1 MSEDLLENDYHVNRQ
16 YKSNLFTKLFGEN
29 RENALSLYN
38 AVNNSNY
45 TNAEDLTFT
54 TLEDVVY
61 MKMKNDVSF
70 VFGRTLNLYEHQ
82 STYNPNMPL
91 RGFLYF
97 ADLYRKHVNKRTR
110 IYGKR
115 LVKIP
120 TPRYLVFYNG
130 STADYSEDRKELYLS
145 DSFEETDKSGKY
157 QWTATM
163 ININHGKNKELMS
176 KCKVLEDYSGFVAK
190 VREYNATME
199 LADAID
205 KAVEEFIGKGV
216 LGEYL
221 RKHRNEV
228 RDMFL
233 TEFNEEE
240 YLEMVREEEREEGIE
255 IGMGRGRIAALFDV
269 LSDLG
274 EVSPEMR
281 KQAENLDGDTLKVWT
296 KLAARANSMEEFLEK
311 IR

>member
-1 MSEDLLENDYHVNRQ
+1 MSEILRVNDYHVNRQ

-45 TNAEDLTFT
+45 TNGEDLTFT

-97 ADLYRKHVNKRTR
+97 ADLYRKYVNKGTR

-120 TPRYLVFYNG
+120 TPRYLVFCNG
-130 STADYSEDRKELYLS
+130 STDDFSEDRKELYLS

-157 QWTATM
+157 EWTATM

-190 VREYNATME
+190 VREYNAIME

-205 KAVEEFIGKGV
+205 RAVEEFIGKGV
-216 LGEYL
+216 LGKYL
-221 RKHRNEV
+221 YQHRNEV

-240 YLEMVREEEREEGIE
+240 YLEMVREEEREEGFLA
-255 IGMGRGRIAALFDV
+255 GRIAGRRDV
-269 LSDLG
+269 FFETLSEIG
-274 EVSPEMR
+274 EITPDIKKM
-281 KQAENLDGDTLKVWT
+281 AEEAEVEILKSWT

-311 IR
+311 IS

>member
-1 MSEDLLENDYHVNRQ
+1 MSEILRANDYHVNRQ

-97 ADLYRKHVNKRTR
+97 ADLYRKYVNKGTR

-130 STADYSEDRKELYLS
+130 STDDFSEDRKELYLS
-145 DSFEETDKSGKY
+145 DSFEETNKSGKY

-190 VREYNATME
+190 VREYNAVME

-216 LGEYL
+216 LGAYL
-221 RKHRNEV
+221 HRHRNEV

-240 YLEMVREEEREEGIE
+240 YLEMVREEEREEGRIIE
-255 IGMGRGRIAALFDV
+255 RMNILFNF
-269 LSDLG
+269 LG
-274 EVSPEMR
+274 KLDEIPREIQR
-281 KQAENLDGDTLKVWT
+281 QAETLDGDTLMQWVM
-296 KLAARANSMEEFLEK
+296 LAAKADSMEEFLEK
-311 IR
+311 IKL